1 MSVNFR
7 HDERPTYPRDMT
19 VKHVVTF
26 LGAWTSAARARRST
40 RVRRA
45 ISALSAVGVLV
56 ASLTACDSGALT
68 TGRAVS
74 AFQANYAVQVDPGAP
89 KPDVPETLAA
99 ATAAAQANIDRFSA
113 GDFAGVW
120 EHMTQDVRDGI
131 DQDDFVTLYQTCK
144 TIGPSFSASGVRL
157 NAGTNDA
164 IISLT
169 NRDVTHFRVMRYEY
183 GGWDMAPTHDFAT
196 RLGKPVQQIIAEEKA
211 AGVCRH

>member
-1 MSVNFR
+1 
-7 HDERPTYPRDMT
+7 MT

-26 LGAWTSAARARRST
+26 LGGWTAAARARRST

-45 ISALSAVGVLV
+45 TSAVFALGVLV
-56 ASLTACDSGALT
+56 ASLTACGSGALT

-74 AFQANYAVQVDPGAP
+74 ALDADYAVQADPGGP
-89 KPDVPETLAA
+89 EPDVPETLAA
-99 ATAAAQANIDRFSA
+99 ATAAAQADIDRFSA

-120 EHMTQDVRDGI
+120 EHMTQDVRDRI
-131 DQDDFVTLYQTCK
+131 DQDDFVTLYRTCK
-144 TIGPSFSASGVRL
+144 TIGPNFSVSGVRL

-169 NRDVTHFRVMRYEY
+169 NRDGTHFRVMRYEY

-211 AGVCRH
+211 AGLCRH

>member
-1 MSVNFR
+1 
-7 HDERPTYPRDMT
+7 MT
-19 VKHVVTF
+19 VKHVVTS
-26 LGAWTSAARARRST
+26 LGPWTSAARARRST

-45 ISALSAVGVLV
+45 ISALSALGVLV
-56 ASLTACDSGALT
+56 APLTACGSGALT

-74 AFQANYAVQVDPGAP
+74 AFEANFAVQVDP

-99 ATAAAQANIDRFSA
+99 ATAAAQADIDRFST

-144 TIGPSFSASGVRL
+144 TIGPRFSASGVRL

-169 NRDVTHFRVMRYEY
+169 NRDATQFRVMRYEH
-183 GGWDMAPTHDFAT
+183 GDWDMAPTHDFAT

>member
-1 MSVNFR
+1 
-7 HDERPTYPRDMT
+7 MT

-56 ASLTACDSGALT
+56 ASVTACDSGALT

-74 AFQANYAVQVDPGAP
+74 AVQANYAVQVGPGATE
-89 KPDVPETLAA
+89 PDVPETLAA

-131 DQDDFVTLYQTCK
+131 NQDDFVTLYQTCK
-144 TIGPSFSASGVRL
+144 TIGPNFSASGVRL

>member
-1 MSVNFR
+1 
-7 HDERPTYPRDMT
+7 MT

-26 LGAWTSAARARRST
+26 LGAWTRAARARRSA

-45 ISALSAVGVLV
+45 ISALSALGVLV
-56 ASLTACDSGALT
+56 ASVTACGSGEVT

-74 AFQANYAVQVDPGAP
+74 AFEANLAVQVDPGAR

-99 ATAAAQANIDRFSA
+99 ATAAAQSDIDRFSA

-131 DQDDFVTLYQTCK
+131 DQDDFVTLYRTCK
-144 TIGPSFSASGVRL
+144 TIGPNFSVSGVRL
-157 NAGTNDA
+157 NAGTNEA

-211 AGVCRH
+211 AGLCRH